1 MSYRYV
7 YSNRPTAVGAAP
19 VAGYT
24 VEPGVMSAGYPNGV
38 AANMYDDRRRRSYS
52 PGSFSSDSESTDDY
66 EYRGRMITR
75 DARCP
80 RDVVRAPTPPPIIK
94 RVVERAPT
102 PEAPVMERVIIR
114 PQAQEIVERVIEQPR
129 TPPPR
134 IIQKEMQEEAPPP
147 IVRTRVIKVDRP
159 MCNAYSQPGS
169 PFNSAFNGLPS
180 CSNGV
185 IGGSNPYRTH
195 SILGSVGR
203 PVAYHTAVDNNPS
216 FSSASSFEYNP
227 PAPMTTAGPQT
238 AMMMM
243 QVPQQVQP
251 IGVMQQQ
258 QQHPVQS
265 MGIMQPQQQVQ
276 PMGVMQPQQQVQ
288 SMGVMQPQQSAQPM
302 GVMQPQPVQQFMYR
316 PVQIQ
321 PSVQQMAPQ
330 SIPPLSSNYIP
341 QNYIPQNYIP
351 QNYMYP
357 GHQGMSFGYRPMMQQ
372 GRMIP
377 SGMPMM
383 AAGNTFVP
391 PASRFPSQPQMFNPM
406 AQQLVY

>member
-7 YSNRPTAVGAAP
+7 YPNRATVVGAAP
-19 VAGYT
+19 GSGYN
-24 VEPGVMSAGYPNGV
+24 VDPGLMSAGYPNGMP
-38 AANMYDDRRRRSYS
+38 ADMYDDRRQRSYS

-75 DARCP
+75 EARCP

-159 MCNAYSQPGS
+159 LCNAYSQPGS
-169 PFNSAFNGLPS
+169 PYNPSYNGLPS

-185 IGGSNPYRTH
+185 MGGNNPYRTH
-195 SILGSVGR
+195 SILASVGR
-203 PVAYHTAVDNNPS
+203 PVGFHHPVDHNPS
-216 FSSASSFEYNP
+216 FSSASSFDYAP
-227 PAPMTTAGPQT
+227 PMSMATTVPQT
-238 AMMMM
+238 TMMMM
-243 QVPQQVQP
+243 PSSQQVQPMGVMQQQQLQHQVQP

-258 QQHPVQS
+258 QQQ
-265 MGIMQPQQQVQ
+265 QP
-276 PMGVMQPQQQVQ
+276 G
-288 SMGVMQPQQSAQPM
+288 QPM
-302 GVMQPQPVQQFMYR
+302 GVMQPQPVQQLVYR

-321 PSVQQMAPQ
+321 PSVQHMAPQ
-330 SIPPLSSNYIP
+330 SMQRLSSNYIP
-341 QNYIPQNYIP
+341 SH
-351 QNYMYP
+351 YMYS
-357 GHQGMSFGYRPMMQQ
+357 GHQGMSLGYRPMMQP

-383 AAGNTFVP
+383 TAGNTFVP
-391 PASRFPSQPQMFNPM
+391 SANHFPNQPQMFNPIT
-406 AQQLVY
+406 QQLVY